1 MERHEGLTVGV
12 AGLARLGGD
21 IALRLAAHG
30 HTVVGYDPVPA
41 SADPLIQAGG
51 RHVDS
56 LAKLVGALPAPRVV
70 WAQMPPDAVDDLLAT
85 LRHLLEEGDVLIDA
99 SDSHYG
105 DTLRRAEPL
114 AELGVHL
121 VDIGVSGGS
130 WSRTQGYALLAG
142 GSEAAVQQIRPLLD
156 ALAEE
161 GERGWAH
168 VGGHGAGHY
177 ARMIQEGVQYG
188 VAQAVAEGVALLDC
202 KRELNIDAARVL
214 EVWSHAS
221 PLRSRL
227 LQLTAHGLT
236 ANPQLE
242 ALTPYLEDSAEA
254 RWAAA
259 EAIEMECPAPV
270 ITAALQ
276 NRFRSRVTNS
286 SSDRALALM
295 RRMVAGLGAREP

>member
-1 MERHEGLTVGV
+1 MERLEGQSVGV
-12 AGLARLGGD
+12 VGLARVGV
-21 IALRLAAHG
+21 ALRLAAHG
-30 HTVVGYDPVPA
+30 HTVIGYDPVPA
-41 SADPLIQAGG
+41 SAEALIAAGG

-56 LAKLVGALPAPRVV
+56 LARLIAALPAPRLV
-70 WAQMPPDAVDDLLAT
+70 WAQLPASAVDDLLAT
-85 LRHLLEEGDVLIDA
+85 LQHLLEEGDVLIDA
-99 SDSHYG
+99 SESYYG
-105 DTLRRAEPL
+105 DTLRRAEPF
-114 AELGVHL
+114 AESGVHL
-121 VDIGVSGGS
+121 VDVGLSGGS
-130 WSRTQGYALLAG
+130 WSRTQGYALLVG
-142 GSEAAVQQIRPLLD
+142 GSGEAVQLIRPVLN

-168 VGGHGAGHY
+168 VGSQGAGHF

-188 VAQAVAEGVALLDC
+188 VAQAIAEGVALLEC
-202 KRELNIDAARVL
+202 KGTLRLDAARVL
-214 EVWSHAS
+214 EVWARAS

-227 LQLTAHGLT
+227 LELTAHGIT

-242 ALTPYLEDSAEA
+242 SLTPYLDDSAEA

-286 SSDRALALM
+286 TADRALALM
-295 RRMVAGLGAREP
+295 RRMVGGLGAREP